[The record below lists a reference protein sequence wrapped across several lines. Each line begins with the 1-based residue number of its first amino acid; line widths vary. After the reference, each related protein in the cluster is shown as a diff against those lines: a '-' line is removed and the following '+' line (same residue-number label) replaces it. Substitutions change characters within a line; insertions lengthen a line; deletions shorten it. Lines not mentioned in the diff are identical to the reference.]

1 MKWVGKSDIFLI
13 LSIYF
18 HISFL
23 LVLDANTPISNYLNF
38 IWNAQLKYAA
48 QNAANMNVDIVI
60 IHEIIIH
67 VSCYCCGGWLNVPI
81 KHAAHSPTIHCYHN
95 RMELI
100 CSHRPRQYSWDTTR
114 YSHIL
119 QAYTSRSAK
128 IRECCIYSDFS
139 PKHTA
144 ARDCS
149 KKNNESN
156 CNNVIPSATLRRTGQ

>member
-1 MKWVGKSDIFLI
+1 MCRIIIFHNWSESANQIFFNPFYI
-13 LSIYF
+13 LS
-18 HISFL
+18 HSFL
-23 LVLDANTPISNYLNF
+23 LVLDANTPISNYLNW

-128 IRECCIYSDFS
+128 IREYCIYSDFS

-149 KKNNESN
+149 KKKQW
-156 CNNVIPSATLRRTGQ
+156 VQLQ